1 MGFWGKDGSI
11 SDKAP
16 RWAKLRADMKQAF
29 PTYYSTGTEDAFG
42 RLVGEAI
49 RRLDLLK
56 PSETDPGYL
65 GDDPL
70 GSDYGQVT

>member
-1 MGFWGKDGSI
+1 
-11 SDKAP
+11 
-16 RWAKLRADMKQAF
+16 MKQAF
-29 PTYYSTGTEDAFG
+29 PTYYLTGTEDAFG